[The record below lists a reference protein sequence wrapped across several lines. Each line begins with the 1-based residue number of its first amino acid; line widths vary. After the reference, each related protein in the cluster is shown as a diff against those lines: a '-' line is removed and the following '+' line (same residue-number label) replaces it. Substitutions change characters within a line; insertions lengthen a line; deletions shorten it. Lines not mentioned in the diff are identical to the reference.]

1 MANMND
7 LYDALRRADAAG
19 DTESARKLADYIRS
33 LQAPAPQ
40 PPSKERTYGE
50 ALQDIGAGVVGGI
63 GSLVQLPGQLYGL
76 ATGDMSRTGAL
87 GVGKDIE
94 EYAETL
100 KSAGLKA
107 REEARRKAIEEATA
121 KEGQFGAFKSA
132 FSETVKDP
140 ALLLTFLAEQAPQ
153 LLVPFGAAKIAKG
166 ATVARGAG
174 EVAAAQ
180 AGVRG
185 AVGAAG
191 VQQGADVGAGAYEN
205 IYAELKSKGASDRE
219 AAEGALNLARAAGA
233 SGAIISLLAQR
244 LPGVKALEE
253 TFAGVP
259 GTA

>member
-1 MANMND
+1 MPTYVYQGQEYEIQTND
-7 LYDALRRADAAG
+7 PL
-19 DTESARKLADYIRS
+19 LAKQKILAY
-33 LQAPAPQ
+33 LAKQQ
-40 PPSKERTYGE
+40 PPSKQRTYGE

-76 ATGDMSRTGAL
+76 ATGDMRRTGAL

-153 LLVPFGAAKIAKG
+153 
-166 ATVARGAG
+166 
-174 EVAAAQ
+174 
-180 AGVRG
+180 
-185 AVGAAG
+185 
-191 VQQGADVGAGAYEN
+191 
-205 IYAELKSKGASDRE
+205 
-219 AAEGALNLARAAGA
+219 
-233 SGAIISLLAQR
+233 
-244 LPGVKALEE
+244 
-253 TFAGVP
+253 
-259 GTA
+259 